1 MSRIIKRDLLCNS
14 AHSEKVLFH
23 CCQEWEVTIDRCQ
36 RFYFVLMGWTRHWY
50 LTISIC
56 HTNSQIVMKTGSN
69 FCIFIIDSSAPS
81 EEQMN
86 KQENKQDIYQHFSIL
101 HLTLF
106 QCFFFFFSAIQASNK
121 WQSGLCLFVSIFIFV
136 SEKVWFFFLE
146 ATKLRQSK
154 KAIVLFPRWLPD
166 CDALSF
172 RSKSLMVSKHWIF
185 EGSLHWSQSTLSI
198 MLVNIL
204 FEEHQIFLRILRFDH
219 LVI

>member
-106 QCFFFFFSAIQASNK
+106 QCLFFFFLLFKLATNDSQ
-121 WQSGLCLFVSIFIFV
+121 GFVCLFL
-136 SEKVWFFFLE
+136 FLF
-146 ATKLRQSK
+146 LFLK
-154 KAIVLFPRWLPD
+154 KFD
-166 CDALSF
+166 SF
-172 RSKSLMVSKHWIF
+172 S
-185 EGSLHWSQSTLSI
+185 
-198 MLVNIL
+198 
-204 FEEHQIFLRILRFDH
+204 
-219 LVI
+219 